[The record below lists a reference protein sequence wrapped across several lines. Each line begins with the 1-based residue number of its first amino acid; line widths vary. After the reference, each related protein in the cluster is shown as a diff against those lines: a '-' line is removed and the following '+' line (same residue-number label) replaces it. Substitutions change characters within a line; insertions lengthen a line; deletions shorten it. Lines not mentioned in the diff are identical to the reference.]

1 MTLNE
6 ILARVD
12 DETPN
17 QYETALKAAW
27 VEEIDRKI
35 LREIILAREEQNDG
49 FRRELGRYNPENGEK
64 IILILP
70 DEFSGIYTH
79 YLETK
84 IHYHNAE
91 MSKYNAAVSLFNTQY
106 EEFRAWYFRSHRQT
120 GKWRPRFGG
129 AIE

>member
-35 LREIILAREEQNDG
+35 LREIILSREEQNDG
-49 FRRELGRYNPENGEK
+49 FRREIGRYNPENGEK

-106 EEFRAWYFRSHRQT
+106 EEFRAWYFRSHRQI

-129 AIE
+129 ARE

>member
-49 FRRELGRYNPENGEK
+49 FRREIGRYNPENGEK

-70 DEFSGIYTH
+70 DEFSGIYTR

-120 GKWRPRFGG
+120 GKWRSRFGG
-129 AIE
+129 ARE